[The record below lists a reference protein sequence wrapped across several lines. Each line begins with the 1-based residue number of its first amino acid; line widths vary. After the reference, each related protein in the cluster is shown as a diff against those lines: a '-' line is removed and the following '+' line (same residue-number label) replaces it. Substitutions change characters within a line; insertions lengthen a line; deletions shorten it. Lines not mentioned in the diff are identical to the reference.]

1 MVWQLAAKRPQ
12 QIDCRRA
19 LLQTRTCCAG
29 TVTVNLKQMQ
39 DRVQSTLGT
48 FETITAALKA
58 TTTQLRQEQAIAVR
72 LSAASTAAA
81 ADVAAT
87 KASADSTACLL
98 QEGKA
103 AERLQHQLEQELQAQ
118 AVLNITVSIT
128 AANSSA
134 GNSTQVPSLLNSTE
148 TAARA
153 AVAASMGLAADRDPV
168 DDIIERIDKLRQ
180 VG

>member
-1 MVWQLAAKRPQ
+1 M
-12 QIDCRRA
+12 
-19 LLQTRTCCAG
+19 
-29 TVTVNLKQMQ
+29 
-39 DRVQSTLGT
+39 
-48 FETITAALKA
+48 
-58 TTTQLRQEQAIAVR
+58 
-72 LSAASTAAA
+72 
-81 ADVAAT
+81 
-87 KASADSTACLL
+87 
-98 QEGKA
+98 
-103 AERLQHQLEQELQAQ
+103 QAQ

-153 AVAASMGLAADRDPV
+153 AVAAGMGLAADRDPV